1 MSDCIRGLWAA
12 MLTPIDADGGVDH
25 AALAR
30 HGAFLLAN
38 GCDGLVP
45 FGTTGEGTSFSAAEK
60 LAAVETLLKAGIPA
74 GQISLGTGC
83 PAIPDTISLTRDMM
97 GLGLVHAMV
106 LPPYYYREVTEDGI
120 GDALAAVIDG
130 VGSDRLRVCAYNI
143 PQVSGVPTPPG
154 ALARL
159 RRQYG
164 AIMAGVKDSTGSWDS
179 FLAFR
184 REVPE
189 IGTLVGA
196 ETLIARALDE
206 GGVGSICGMVN
217 LVPQLVK
224 AMFAGHGG
232 TAAMEAAVQAL
243 MGNGPFIPVMKSVIA
258 AQTGDAAW
266 RATRAPFRPAEA
278 AVGVRIARQYAA
290 MAQPRA
296 AE

>member
-12 MLTPIDADGGVDH
+12 MLTPIDTDGGVDH
-25 AALAR
+25 AALAK

-60 LAAVETLLKAGIPA
+60 LASVETLLKAGIPA
-74 GQISLGTGC
+74 SKIALGTGC
-83 PAIPDTISLTRDMM
+83 PAIPDTIGQTRDMM

-143 PQVSGVPTPPG
+143 PQVSGVPTPAG
-154 ALARL
+154 SLARL
-159 RRQYG
+159 RKQYG
-164 AIMAGVKDSTGSWDS
+164 PIMAGVKDSTGDWES
-179 FLAFR
+179 FLTFR
-184 REVPE
+184 RVAPE

-196 ETLIARALDE
+196 EVLIARALDQ

-217 LVPQLVK
+217 LVPHLVK
-224 AMFAGHGG
+224 AMFSGHDG
-232 TAAMEAAVQAL
+232 TAAMQAACGMLA
-243 MGNGPFIPVMKSVIA
+243 GNGPFISVMKSVIA

-266 RATRAPFRPAEA
+266 RTPRAPFRPVDA
-278 AVGVRIARQYAA
+278 AVGVRIARQFETLS
-290 MAQPRA
+290 QPRA

>member
-1 MSDCIRGLWAA
+1 
-12 MLTPIDADGGVDH
+12 VDH
-25 AALAR
+25 AVLAK

-60 LAAVETLLKAGIPA
+60 LASVETLLKAGVPA
-74 GQISLGTGC
+74 AKIALGTGC
-83 PAIPDTISLTRDMM
+83 PAIPDTVSLTREMM
-97 GLGLVHAMV
+97 GLGLVHAMI
-106 LPPYYYREVTEDGI
+106 LPPYYYREVTEEGI
-120 GDALAAVIDG
+120 GDALAAVIEG

-159 RRQYG
+159 RRAFG
-164 AIMAGVKDSTGSWDS
+164 PIMAGVKDSTGSWDS
-179 FLAFR
+179 FMAFR

-217 LVPQLVK
+217 LVPHVVK
-224 AMFAGHGG
+224 AMFAGHAG
-232 TAAMEAAVQAL
+232 TPAMEAAYEMMADC
-243 MGNGPFIPVMKSVIA
+243 GPFIPAMKSIIA

-266 RATRAPFRPAEA
+266 RATRAPFRPADA
-278 AVGVRIARQYAA
+278 AIGVRIARAFETLR
-290 MAQPRA
+290 QPARA

>member
-25 AALAR
+25 AALAK

-60 LAAVETLLKAGIPA
+60 LASVETLLKAGIPA
-74 GQISLGTGC
+74 SRIALGTGA
-83 PAIPDTISLTRDMM
+83 PAIPDAISLTRDMM
-97 GLGLVHAMV
+97 GLGLVHAMI
-106 LPPYYYREVTEDGI
+106 LPPYYYREVTEEGI

-164 AIMAGVKDSTGSWDS
+164 PIMAGVKDSTGSWDS

-196 ETLIARALDE
+196 ETLIAKALDE
-206 GGVGSICGMVN
+206 GAVGSICGMVN
-217 LVPQLVK
+217 LVPHLVK

-243 MGNGPFIPVMKSVIA
+243 SGNGPFIPVMKSVIA

-266 RATRAPFRPAEA
+266 RVTRAPFRPAEA

-290 MAQPRA
+290 LTQPRA